1 MATLPQVV
9 SPDQWLES
17 RLSLLAKE
25 KELVKLQSEIRA
37 QRKTLPCVEVT
48 KPYTFT
54 SPTGKAALSD
64 LFDGKNQLV
73 VYHFMFGPQSD
84 AGCPHCSFLA
94 DDLKNVDP
102 HLSKGRNT
110 KLVFVSRAPIDKIQA
125 YQKRLG
131 WDFTWYSV
139 FEDDTFNKDYGVAF
153 EEGAKEITYNYE
165 RKDASGMPKD
175 LPGISVFVKGGDGKV
190 YHTYSGYGEFG
201 HGSETL
207 LDCTPLGRGDGESE
221 SWVRRNDEYDA

>member
-25 KELVKLQSEIRA
+25 KEFAKLQSEIRV
-37 QRKTLPCVEVT
+37 QRKSLPCVEVT
-48 KPYTFT
+48 KPYAFT
-54 SPTGKAALSD
+54 SLTGKVSLSD
-64 LFDGKNQLV
+64 LFDGKNQLI

-84 AGCPHCSFLA
+84 AGCPHCSFL
-94 DDLKNVDP
+94 VDNLTGINP
-102 HLSKGRNT
+102 HLSHGRNAN
-110 KLVFVSRAPIDKIQA
+110 LVFVSRAPIDKIEA

-131 WDFTWYSV
+131 WDFKWYSV

-165 RKDASGMPKD
+165 QKDASKMPKD
-175 LPGISVFVKGGDGKV
+175 LPGVSVFVKGEEGKV
-190 YHTYSGYGEFG
+190 YHTYSGYGEFN
-201 HGSETL
+201 HGAETL
-207 LDCTPLGRGDGESE
+207 LDCTPLGRGDGEPE
-221 SWVRRNDEYDA
+221 SWVRRNDEYGV